1 MKTFVAVFI
10 AFVLVA
16 TGVRLKGDLTASG
29 QSHEL
34 TAPLPGDDGPAADL
48 PMVRITVT
56 DGGIWTAPELPA
68 GRYRVL
74 LDNLTDRPI
83 TADFIRLVDGW
94 TPERLKDAVRGE
106 IADPSVQF
114 GELRLLHQD
123 LATLSFAGGV
133 AAEPHT
139 SGQTVLDLTHGQ
151 WVVTS
156 LESGPGSPF
165 ATIDVTPEETPFA
178 YTEVPEGSD
187 LLIEIGAFVSAW
199 SAPAGTLTV
208 HLHNTT
214 ERPSGMVILSIPSP
228 GFADPAAL
236 RSDSGTWSGRIATG
250 LISPG
255 ARNSV
260 DVTLDPGL
268 YVAVPYQ
275 LEPDGA
281 FDYLDDLAQPFWA
294 MD

>member
-10 AFVLVA
+10 AFMVVT

-29 QSHEL
+29 QSREMA
-34 TAPLPGDDGPAADL
+34 APQSGDGGPAMDL

-56 DGGIWTAPELPA
+56 DGGIWAAPELPA

-94 TPERLKDAVRGE
+94 TPERLKEAVRGE
-106 IADPSVQF
+106 VADPNILF

-123 LATLSFAGGV
+123 LATLTFGGGV

-139 SGQTVLDLTHGQ
+139 SGQAVLDLTRGQ

-165 ATIDVTPEETPFA
+165 ATIDVTPGDSTFA
-178 YTEVPEGSD
+178 QVAVPADAD
-187 LLIEIGAFVSAW
+187 LPIEIGAFVAAW
-199 SAPAGTLTV
+199 SGPAGALIV
-208 HLHNTT
+208 HLHNAT
-214 ERPSGMVILSIPSP
+214 ERPSGMVILGIPSP

-236 RSDSGTWSGRIATG
+236 RSDSGAWSGRIATG

-255 ARNSV
+255 ARNPV
-260 DVTLDPGL
+260 DVTLDSGR
-268 YVAVPYQ
+268 
-275 LEPDGA
+275 
-281 FDYLDDLAQPFWA
+281 
-294 MD
+294 